1 MRALLCCG
9 LLAWSLVAT
18 ADESTLAP
26 YLDDQSFLIAR
37 LDLAAATDET
47 TIAPLL
53 TVVETLGQA
62 AAPNRNVSPG
72 AATRE
77 AIGVLRELHAAGAS
91 ELRLVFA
98 IDDVRPAFGPLML
111 VVFDEESRT
120 EAAAALLRDR
130 LAPLRIEV
138 RDAGDSLRV
147 GSAPTLDRYEH
158 LQPKARPDLLE
169 PLDRKTPLSL
179 VFSPGADSRRVI
191 RELWPDLPPE
201 LASVEGRLIA
211 EGMRHVGFTLTAGE
225 QVGAELRVQAANEPA
240 AEQFVRAIGEAYA
253 AGVATVRDWR
263 PEFAS
268 IAEQATELLRPE
280 REGDAVVIRLRAG
293 DPAGGQL
300 AMRVLAPAIAEASEL
315 SRRSAKMNDMKQIAL
330 ALLNYESANGYLP
343 GPIVSEEG
351 KPLLSWR
358 VAILPYLE
366 QSALFREFHL
376 DEPWDS
382 PHNLEW
388 AKALP
393 QVYFE
398 NSGLPEQQR
407 TDYLRPVYPGSD
419 VASAAGESDPVQK
432 RSHGQK
438 YFVRPGDKYR
448 QITDGASNTI
458 LLAEVA
464 PEHAISWTKPGD
476 WEVDLKDPMAK
487 LRTDQR
493 KGFVSAR
500 YDGSAHYLT
509 FDFSTSG
516 LKKLITKAGGEV
528 LSQDER
534 P

>member
-1 MRALLCCG
+1 MRALLYG
-9 LLAWSLVAT
+9 LLLTLPVAANADPEVLASCLDNQTFLV
-18 ADESTLAP
+18 
-26 YLDDQSFLIAR
+26 AR

-72 AATRE
+72 AAARE

-98 IDDVRPAFGPLML
+98 IDDVRPAFGPLVL
-111 VVFDEESRT
+111 VAFDEESRAD
-120 EAAAALLRDR
+120 AAAALLRDR

-138 RDAGDSLRV
+138 REAGDGLRL
-147 GSAPTLDRYEH
+147 GSVPTLERYEG
-158 LQPKARPDLLE
+158 LQPEARPDLLE
-169 PLDRKTPLSL
+169 PLDRSAPLSL

-211 EGMRHVGFTLTAGE
+211 DGMRHVGFTLSAGE
-225 QVGAELRVQAANEPA
+225 QAGAEFRVQAANEPA

-263 PEFAS
+263 PEFES
-268 IAEQATELLRPE
+268 IAEQAAEVLKPE

-300 AMRVLAPAIAEASEL
+300 AMRVLAPAIAEASEM
-315 SRRSAKMNDMKQIAL
+315 SRRSSKMTDMKQIAL
-330 ALLNYESANGYLP
+330 ALLNYESANGCLP
-343 GPIVSEEG
+343 GPIVDAEG

-382 PHNLEW
+382 PHNLKTAEF
-388 AKALP
+388 LP
-393 QVYFE
+393 SPYFA
-398 NSGLPEQQR
+398 NAGLPDQQR
-407 TDYLRPVYPGSD
+407 TNYLRPVYPGSD
-419 VASAAGESDPVQK
+419 LAAEVGEADPVAK
-432 RSHGQK
+432 RSQGRK

-448 QITDGASNTI
+448 QITDGTSNTI

-464 PEHAISWTKPGD
+464 PEHTVSWTKPGD
-476 WEVDLKDPMAK
+476 WEVDLQDPMAK
-487 LRTDQR
+487 LRTDR
-493 KGFVSAR
+493 RMGFVCAR

-509 FDFSTSG
+509 FDFSPSG

-528 LSQDER
+528 LNDDER